1 MGRRGKANLRSN
13 NANAPM
19 PDIDNLKKQ
28 AKRYVRWHRARYH
41 PVAAQIRSLLPGR
54 EHLSDQDILEAA
66 FKLSD
71 GQALVARKHG
81 LESWAALT
89 EWVKTMPATT
99 SSHSNRSVVL
109 SAEPQLFVTDL
120 EVALR
125 FYVDLLKF
133 QVAFS
138 YGQPAFYA
146 QVFRDNGRL
155 NLRQIEGPVFNDALR
170 TNEQDILSAT
180 LTLDDAKPI
189 FLEFQQ
195 AGVPFH
201 QALRT
206 EPWGAR
212 TFIIEDPDGNLIAF
226 AGKDG

>member
-1 MGRRGKANLRSN
+1 MRRKGYAHLLSN
-13 NANAPM
+13 NSNAPM

-28 AKRYVRWHRARYH
+28 AKRYVRWHRTRYH

-54 EHLSDQDILEAA
+54 EHLSDQEILEAA

-81 LESWAALT
+81 FKSWAALI
-89 EWVKTMPATT
+89 EGAKTMPATT
-99 SSHSNRSVVL
+99 PSTANRSFVL
-109 SAEPQLFVTDL
+109 SAEPQIFVTDL
-120 EVALR
+120 DVALR

-155 NLRQIEGPVFNDALR
+155 NLRQVEGPVFNEALR

-180 LTLDDAKPI
+180 LTLEDAKPL

-201 QALRT
+201 QPLRT

-212 TFIIEDPDGNLIAF
+212 TFIVEDPDGNLIAF